1 MLNKI
6 ERKAEHFSKINGPGL
21 LAPEGF
27 RLDGEIPKKA
37 L

>member
-6 ERKAEHFSKINGPGL
+6 ERKAEHFSKIDGPCL

-27 RLDGEIPKKA
+27 RLGEIPKKV

>member
-21 LAPEGF
+21 LA
-27 RLDGEIPKKA
+27 LLGEIPKKA